1 MSFREKSAWISLI
14 ALLLLAGAFVV
25 HMPWTLRPDPRQLTL
40 YPLLVAL
47 GLLVV
52 VEVVGHAIVIV
63 RSPKEELTPRDE
75 RERFLD
81 LKALR
86 FAFYV
91 LIAGNALTILLV
103 HHGANGFGM
112 ALLVLYAVTVA
123 LIANYAAR
131 IYFYRRG

>member
-14 ALLLLAGAFVV
+14 AFVLLTGAFAV
-25 HMPWTLRPDPRQLTL
+25 HTPWTLRPDPTQLTL
-40 YPLLVAL
+40 YPLLL
-47 GLLVV
+47 GLALLIV
-52 VEVVGHAIVIV
+52 VEVVGHAIVIA
-63 RSPKEELTPRDE
+63 RSPKDALTPKDE

-91 LIAGNALTILLV
+91 LIAGNALAILLV

-112 ALLVLYAVTVA
+112 AFLVLFAVAVA